1 MTCTRCAHHDAISTN
16 RLGFCAAC
24 EAWRQRL
31 LTRFTPQTREP

>member
-1 MTCTRCAHHDAISTN
+1 MICVRCAHHEAVVDN

-31 LTRFTPQTREP
+31 LNRFAPQTR